1 MAVGTESIFIHVIIS
16 LTLLLFTAKIF
27 AELFHRI
34 KLPIVLGELLA
45 GIIIGPYA
53 LGGLPLFNGEPLVIL
68 DETIKHIGE
77 LAAIVIL
84 FVAGLEIT
92 PREFL
97 RGGLSS
103 FTIGALGVI
112 VPFFVGYFVF
122 SLYGL
127 EALETLLIATALT
140 ATSIAISIQVLS
152 SLGKMQTKEAR
163 LILGAAIVDDILAIA
178 VLSVVL
184 TMVQTGNTTPDIME
198 ITFLILKIL
207 GLFIAISIQVLS
219 SLGKMQTK
227 EARLILGAAIVDDI
241 LAIAVLS
248 VVLTMVQTGNT
259 TPDIMEITFLILK
272 ILGLFVAILVGAILI
287 VPRILHREKLWKSQ
301 GSIEGITTAIFFGGA
316 GIAALVGLSPIV
328 GAFAI
333 GMAVASTRL
342 IKQVEEYVHKLQI
355 IFAPLFFAIIGAQ
368 VDLRGINLD
377 VLLIAGILIF
387 IAIVTKMLGCGL
399 PSLIFLK
406 DKSKAMRVGIGM
418 VSRGE
423 VGLIVAGVGATSGV
437 ISGDVYTAIIVMVAV
452 TTIIT
457 PIWLKKAYSK
467 ELV

>member
-1 MAVGTESIFIHVIIS
+1 M
-16 LTLLLFTAKIF
+16 LFTAKIF

-45 GIIIGPYA
+45 GIVIGPYA

-68 DETIKHIGE
+68 DETIKNIGE

-97 RGGLSS
+97 RGGASS

-178 VLSVVL
+178 VLSV
-184 TMVQTGNTTPDIME
+184 I
-198 ITFLILKIL
+198 
-207 GLFIAISIQVLS
+207 
-219 SLGKMQTK
+219 
-227 EARLILGAAIVDDI
+227 
-241 LAIAVLS
+241 
-248 VVLTMVQTGNT
+248 LTMVQTGNT

-272 ILGLFVAILVGAILI
+272 ILGLFVAILVGSILI
-287 VPRILHREKLWKSQ
+287 VPRILHREQLWKSQ

-387 IAIVTKMLGCGL
+387 IAIATKMLGCGL

-457 PIWLKKAYSK
+457 PIWLKKAYQK

>member
-1 MAVGTESIFIHVIIS
+1 MAIGTESSTIFIHVIIS
-16 LTLLLFTAKIF
+16 LALLLFTAKIF

-45 GIIIGPYA
+45 GIVIGPYA

-127 EALETLLIATALT
+127 EAFEILLIATALT

-207 GLFIAISIQVLS
+207 GLF
-219 SLGKMQTK
+219 
-227 EARLILGAAIVDDI
+227 
-241 LAIAVLS
+241 
-248 VVLTMVQTGNT
+248 
-259 TPDIMEITFLILK
+259 
-272 ILGLFVAILVGAILI
+272 VALLVGSILI

-377 VLLIAGILIF
+377 VLLIAGILVS
-387 IAIVTKMLGCGL
+387 IAIVTKLLGCGL

-437 ISGDVYTAIIVMVAV
+437 LSGDVYTAIIVMVAV

-457 PIWLKKAYSK
+457 PIWLKKSYQK
-467 ELV
+467 ELTT

>member
-1 MAVGTESIFIHVIIS
+1 MAIGTESIFIHVIIS
-16 LTLLLFTAKIF
+16 LALLLFTAKIF
-27 AELFHRI
+27 AELFHRV

-45 GIIIGPYA
+45 GIVIGPYA

-68 DETIKHIGE
+68 DETIKNIGQ

-84 FVAGLEIT
+84 FIAGLEIT

-97 RGGLSS
+97 RGGASS

-178 VLSVVL
+178 
-184 TMVQTGNTTPDIME
+184 I
-198 ITFLILKIL
+198 
-207 GLFIAISIQVLS
+207 
-219 SLGKMQTK
+219 
-227 EARLILGAAIVDDI
+227 
-241 LAIAVLS
+241 LS

-272 ILGLFVAILVGAILI
+272 ILGLFVALLVGSILI

-377 VLLIAGILIF
+377 VLLIAGILVF
-387 IAIVTKMLGCGL
+387 IAIVTKLLGCGL
-399 PSLIFLK
+399 PSIIFLK

-418 VSRGE
+418 ISRGE
-423 VGLIVAGVGATSGV
+423 VGLIVAGIGATSGV
-437 ISGDVYTAIIVMVAV
+437 LSGDVYTAIIVMVAV

-457 PIWLKKAYSK
+457 PIWLKKAYQK
-467 ELV
+467 ELTT

>member
-1 MAVGTESIFIHVIIS
+1 MAIGTESIFIHVIIS
-16 LTLLLFTAKIF
+16 LALLLFTAKIF
-27 AELFHRI
+27 AELFHRV

-45 GIIIGPYA
+45 GIVIGPYA

-68 DETIKHIGE
+68 DETIKNIGE

-97 RGGLSS
+97 RGGVSS

-127 EALETLLIATALT
+127 EALEILLIATALT

-152 SLGKMQTKEAR
+152 SIGKMQTKEAR

-178 VLSVVL
+178 
-184 TMVQTGNTTPDIME
+184 I
-198 ITFLILKIL
+198 
-207 GLFIAISIQVLS
+207 
-219 SLGKMQTK
+219 
-227 EARLILGAAIVDDI
+227 
-241 LAIAVLS
+241 LS

-272 ILGLFVAILVGAILI
+272 ILGLFVALLVGSILI

-377 VLLIAGILIF
+377 VLLIAGILVF

-399 PSLIFLK
+399 PSIIFLK
-406 DKSKAMRVGIGM
+406 DKSRAMKVGIGM
-418 VSRGE
+418 ISRGE
-423 VGLIVAGVGATSGV
+423 VGLIVAGIGASSGV
-437 ISGDVYTAIIVMVAV
+437 LSGDVYTAIIVMIAV

-457 PIWLKKAYSK
+457 PIWLKKTYSK
-467 ELV
+467 ELVST